1 MKRVAI
7 FGMLLACAM
16 LAVFAGTASAQQ
28 GSAKQQIK
36 HDAKAAG
43 KDIGHGAVAV
53 GHATRHVAIKI
64 GHGAKEAGHGIAQ
77 GAREGWDAT
86 KHAVKHVF
94 HKDE

>member
-1 MKRVAI
+1 MKRGAI
-7 FGMLLACAM
+7 FAM
-16 LAVFAGTASAQQ
+16 LFASAALATFAGPASAQQ
-28 GSAKQQIK
+28 GSAKQEIK

-53 GHATRHVAIKI
+53 GHATKHVAIKI